1 LRIKATRNGIIS
13 LLKSDKASRRMKKDK
28 ATSSLGVNQMRV
40 KTLVSESTIAETAGR
55 MPSEAFTVLD
65 FIEVFRSLF
74 P

>member
-1 LRIKATRNGIIS
+1 
-13 LLKSDKASRRMKKDK
+13 MKKDK